1 MVMTSRPPPRTNKT
15 RSSPSMS
22 TSRNSISC
30 AQSLKERHS
39 TQHDDAQA
47 RAFLRVG
54 KILYENICRVY
65 HKMCVLEADTKCT
78 NLTTRTL
85 TLADTVQWRET
96 RMMSAYRKLQA
107 QMMRS
112 VQLYVITTAAHPHFH
127 AVSQKSSTRR
137 RLVETDSPIHLEA
150 APDKL
155 NMIFQHWFKVERG
168 RETSHHE
175 LFGFC
180 ARWSVMCTIA
190 TYSIGVEQH
199 YLYIDEE
206 IALLCPFLFL
216 ESNEFFFFNE
226 GIHCFKSNNRYD

>member
-85 TLADTVQWRET
+85 TLAETVQWRET

-155 NMIFQHWFKVERG
+155 NMIFQHWFKSSGAVKHHIKNCLVSVHVDPWCALSPPTVLG
-168 RETSHHE
+168 WNSIIYTS
-175 LFGFC
+175 
-180 ARWSVMCTIA
+180 M
-190 TYSIGVEQH
+190 
-199 YLYIDEE
+199 
-206 IALLCPFLFL
+206 
-216 ESNEFFFFNE
+216 
-226 GIHCFKSNNRYD
+226 KK